1 MPSFEDIQKKQLQIK
16 EANEHNLT
24 HQEVDEMVKIKKEL
38 RNSTF
43 LLEKTESSLSL
54 QKESSSSSSS
64 IKQQEGK
71 NLKSI
76 DIFNKALP
84 ILETGRVTVK
94 KRSYLEEIEEQQRDE
109 EKRKRRLR
117 GKYITYIFVY
127 FNKLFISS
135 N

>member
-1 MPSFEDIQKKQLQIK
+1 MKVAKLRMPSFEDIQKKQLQIK

-43 LLEKTESSLSL
+43 LLEKTESSSHL
-54 QKESSSSSSS
+54 QKESSSSSS

-76 DIFNKALP
+76 DIFNKTLP
-84 ILETGRVTVK
+84 ILETGRIAVK
-94 KRSYLEEIEEQQRDE
+94 KRSYLEEMEEQQREE
-109 EKRKRRLR
+109 EKRRRRLR
-117 GKYITYIFVY
+117 GKYTYIY
-127 FNKLFISS
+127 I
-135 N
+135 